1 MGKSLSLFELG
12 ETTDKALL
20 VEALSREE
28 TSTWDPR
35 RIYEAL
41 IKEAKVEPLVAHQI
55 TREVEEILLS
65 SGIKRTTTAFIRE
78 LVNVKLFEHGLPG
91 RIMDHA
97 RVGIPIYDVEEVIFF
112 PNKENSNTSH
122 NPESIN
128 LTLAET
134 ILKEYA
140 LKKVFSPDVADA
152 HLEGDI
158 HIHDLG
164 MINRP
169 YCSGQS
175 PAYVIKFGLNI
186 PSITSVSHPARH
198 AEVLLAHLLKMT
210 SVLQNHFAGAIGWDA
225 VNMFFAPFIEGRSD
239 KDVKQ
244 LAQMLIF
251 EFNQLAGGRGG
262 QVAFTD
268 INLYWEIPAHF
279 RDVPALGP
287 GGEFT
292 GKTYGDYLEESERFL
307 KALFEVYLEG
317 DAQGKPFFFPKPL
330 LHITEDFFKTPGWED
345 MLEFACKVSS
355 EKGNTYFVFDR
366 GGQAKLSECC
376 RLQFELTDEDLREAS
391 TPWKMRF
398 AALQNV
404 TINLPR
410 VAYKA
415 KTQEDLFSGIDRA
428 MELAVL
434 AHLQKRDFIKKLLS
448 LRPSSPLGLLLIDH
462 DGEPYLRWHK
472 ISFLVGILGLNEMVQ
487 YWTGHEL
494 HESEEA
500 YKLGLAIVNYMS
512 LKCKELGERFNLKL
526 LLEQT
531 PAESAAYRLA
541 RLDLK
546 HYPDKASRVVKG
558 NIQDGGV
565 YYTNSTHFSYSADIN
580 PIDRVIKEGEF
591 HPFIK
596 AGAITHIWMGEHKPN
611 PKALAKFVERAFR
624 HSQNTQIAF
633 SPEFTVCFKC
643 GRTSRGLSD
652 HCPYCGSKDVDGI
665 TRITGYFTRISSW
678 NKGKRAELRDRK
690 RVKVA

>member
-1 MGKSLSLFELG
+1 MAKSLNLFELG

-20 VEALSREE
+20 VEAISREE
-28 TSTWDPR
+28 TSSWDPR

-41 IKEAKVEPLVAHQI
+41 IREAKVEPLIAHQI
-55 TREVEEILLS
+55 TKEVEETLLN
-65 SGIKRTTTAFIRE
+65 SGIKRITTAFIRE

-97 RVGIPIYDVEEVIFF
+97 RVGMPIYDVEEVIFF

-158 HIHDLG
+158 HVHDLG
-164 MINRP
+164 MVNRP

-175 PAYVIKFGLNI
+175 PAYVVKFGLNI
-186 PSITSVSHPARH
+186 PSITSVSYPARH

-225 VNMFFAPFIEGRSD
+225 VNVFFAPFVEGRSD
-239 KDVKQ
+239 KEVKQ

-287 GGEFT
+287 GGKPT
-292 GKTYGDYLEESERFL
+292 GKTYGEYLEESQRFL
-307 KALFEVYLEG
+307 RALFEVYLEG

-330 LHITEDFFKTPGWED
+330 LHITEDFFKTPGWENF
-345 MLEFACKVSS
+345 LELACKVAS

-376 RLQFELTDEDLREAS
+376 RLQFELTEEDLREAS

-398 AALQNV
+398 SALQNV

-410 VAYKA
+410 IAYKA
-415 KTQEDLFSGIDRA
+415 KTKEDIFKEIDKA

-448 LRPSSPLGLLLIDH
+448 MGPSSPLSLLLIDH
-462 DGEPYLRWHK
+462 DGEPYLRWNK
-472 ISFLVGILGLNEMVQ
+472 VSFLIGLLGLNEMVQ
-487 YWTGHEL
+487 YWTGKEL
-494 HESEEA
+494 HESEES
-500 YKLGLAIVNYMS
+500 YNLGLTVVNYMS
-512 LKCKELGERFNLKL
+512 MKCQEFGEKFNIRLV
-526 LLEQT
+526 LEQT
-531 PAESAAYRLA
+531 PAESTAYRLA

-546 HYPDKASRVVKG
+546 HYPDKASQVVKG
-558 NIQDGGV
+558 NIQTGGI
-565 YYTNSTHFSYSADIN
+565 YYTNSTHLNYSADIN
-580 PIDRVIKEGEF
+580 PIDRVIKEGVF
-591 HPFIK
+591 HPLIK
-596 AGAITHIWMGEHKPN
+596 AGAITHIWMGEHKPD
-611 PKALAKFVERAFR
+611 PKALAKFVERTFR
-624 HSQNTQIAF
+624 GSQNTQIAF
-633 SPEFTVCFKC
+633 SPEFTICLDCMK
-643 GRTSRGLSD
+643 TTRGLSES
-652 HCPYCGSKDVDGI
+652 CPYCGSKNVDGI
-665 TRITGYFTRISSW
+665 TRITGYFTRTSSW
-678 NKGKRAELRDRK
+678 NKGKRAELKDRR
-690 RVKVA
+690 RVKIA

>member
-1 MGKSLSLFELG
+1 MAKSLNLFELG

-20 VEALSREE
+20 VEAISREE
-28 TSTWDPR
+28 TSSWDPR

-41 IKEAKVEPLVAHQI
+41 IREAKVEPLIAHQI
-55 TREVEEILLS
+55 TKEVEETLLN
-65 SGIKRTTTAFIRE
+65 SGIKRITTAFIRE
-78 LVNVKLFEHGLPG
+78 LVNVKLFEYGLPG

-97 RVGIPIYDVEEVIFF
+97 RVGMPIYDVEEVIFF

-140 LKKVFSPDVADA
+140 LKKVFSPDVAEA

-175 PAYVIKFGLNI
+175 PAYVVKFGLNI

-239 KDVKQ
+239 KEVKQ

-268 INLYWEIPAHF
+268 INLYWEIPSHF
-279 RDVPALGP
+279 KNVPALGP
-287 GGEFT
+287 GGKPT
-292 GKTYGDYLEESERFL
+292 GKTYGEYLEESQRFL

-330 LHITEDFFKTPGWED
+330 LHITEEFFKTPGWEEF
-345 MLEFACKVSS
+345 LELACKVAS

-376 RLQFELTDEDLREAS
+376 RLQFELTEEDLKEAS

-398 AALQNV
+398 SALQNV

-410 VAYKA
+410 IAYKA
-415 KTQEDLFSGIDRA
+415 KTQEDIFKGIDRA

-448 LRPSSPLGLLLIDH
+448 LGPTSPLSLLLIDH
-462 DGEPYLRWHK
+462 DGEPYLRWNK
-472 ISFLVGILGLNEMVQ
+472 ISFLIGLLGLNEMVQ
-487 YWTGHEL
+487 YWIGKEL

-500 YKLGLAIVNYMS
+500 YKFGLTIVNYMS
-512 LKCKELGERFNLKL
+512 LKCQEFGEKFNLRL
-526 LLEQT
+526 VLEQT
-531 PAESAAYRLA
+531 PAESTAYRLA

-558 NIQDGGV
+558 NLQEGGV
-565 YYTNSTHFSYSADIN
+565 YYTNSTHLNYSADIN

-591 HPFIK
+591 HPLIK

-611 PKALAKFVERAFR
+611 SKALAKFVERAFR
-624 HSQNTQIAF
+624 NSQNTQIAF
-633 SPEFTVCFKC
+633 SPEFTICLDC
-643 GRTSRGLSD
+643 GRTSRGLNET
-652 HCPYCGSKDVDGI
+652 CPYCNSKSVDGI
-665 TRITGYFTRISSW
+665 TRITGYFTRTSSW
-678 NKGKRAELRDRK
+678 NKGKKAELKDRK
-690 RVKVA
+690 RVKIA

>member
-1 MGKSLSLFELG
+1 MTKSLSLFEVA

-20 VEALSREE
+20 VEAISKEE
-28 TSTWDPR
+28 TSTWNPR

-41 IKEAKVEPLVAHQI
+41 IREAKVEPLVAHQI
-55 TREVEEILLS
+55 TKEVEEILLK
-65 SGIKRTTTAFIRE
+65 SGIKRITTAFIRE
-78 LVNVKLFEHGLPG
+78 LVNVKLFEYGFPG
-91 RIMDHA
+91 RIRDHA
-97 RVGIPIYDVEEVIFF
+97 RVGMPIYDVEEVIFF

-128 LTLAET
+128 LTIAET

-164 MINRP
+164 MVNRP

-175 PAYVIKFGLNI
+175 PAYVVKFGLNI

-239 KDVKQ
+239 EDVKQ

-279 RDVPALGP
+279 RNVPALGP
-287 GGEFT
+287 GGELT
-292 GKTYGDYLEESERFL
+292 GKTYGEYLEESQRFL

-317 DAQGKPFFFPKPL
+317 DAQNKPFFFPKPL
-330 LHITEDFFKTPGWED
+330 LHITEDFFKTPGWEGC
-345 MLEFACKVSS
+345 LELACRVAS

-376 RLQFELTDEDLREAS
+376 RLQFELTEEDLREAD
-391 TPWKMRF
+391 TPWKMRYS
-398 AALQNV
+398 ALQNV

-410 VAYKA
+410 IAYKA
-415 KTQEDLFSGIDRA
+415 KTQEDLFTGIDKA

-434 AHLQKRDFIKKLLS
+434 AHLQKKDFIRKLLS
-448 LRPSSPLGLLLIDH
+448 LGEASPLALLLIDH
-462 DGEPYLRWHK
+462 DGEPYLRWNK
-472 ISFLVGILGLNEMVQ
+472 ISFLIGLLGLNEMVQ
-487 YWTGHEL
+487 YWTGKEL

-500 YKLGLAIVNYMS
+500 FKLGLTIVNYMS
-512 LKCKELGERFNLKL
+512 LKCEELGEKFNLKL
-526 LLEQT
+526 VLEQT
-531 PAESAAYRLA
+531 PAESTAYRLA

-565 YYTNSTHFSYSADIN
+565 YYTNSTHINYSVSID

-596 AGAITHIWMGEHKPN
+596 AGALTHIWMGEYKPD
-611 PKALAKFVERAFR
+611 PKALSKFVIRTFR
-624 HSQNTQIAF
+624 NSTNTQIAF
-633 SPEFTVCFKC
+633 SPEFTICLDC
-643 GRTSRGLSD
+643 GKTSRGLSEE
-652 HCPYCGSKDVDGI
+652 CPYCGSNNVDGI
-665 TRITGYFTRISSW
+665 TRITGYFTRTSSW
-678 NKGKRAELRDRK
+678 NRGKRAELRDRR
-690 RVKVA
+690 RVRLN

>member
-1 MGKSLSLFELG
+1 MTRSLSLFEVA

-20 VEALSREE
+20 VEAISKEE
-28 TSTWDPR
+28 TSTWNPR

-41 IKEAKVEPLVAHQI
+41 IREAKVEPLVAHQI
-55 TREVEEILLS
+55 TREVEEILLK
-65 SGIKRTTTAFIRE
+65 SGIKRITTAFIRE
-78 LVNVKLFEHGLPG
+78 LVNVKLFEYGFPG
-91 RIMDHA
+91 RIRDHA
-97 RVGIPIYDVEEVIFF
+97 RVGMPIYDVEEVIFF

-128 LTLAET
+128 LTIAET

-164 MINRP
+164 MVNRP

-175 PAYVIKFGLNI
+175 PAYVVKFGLNI

-239 KDVKQ
+239 EDVKQ

-287 GGEFT
+287 GGELT
-292 GKTYGDYLEESERFL
+292 GKTYGEYFEESQRFL

-317 DAQGKPFFFPKPL
+317 DAQNKPFFFPKPL
-330 LHITEDFFKTPGWED
+330 LHITEDFFKTPGWEEC
-345 MLEFACKVSS
+345 LELACKVAS

-376 RLQFELTDEDLREAS
+376 RLQFELTEEDLKEAD
-391 TPWKMRF
+391 TPWKMRYS
-398 AALQNV
+398 ALQNV

-410 VAYKA
+410 IAYKA
-415 KTQEDLFSGIDRA
+415 KTQEDIFTGIDKA

-434 AHLQKRDFIKKLLS
+434 AHLQKKDFIRKLLS
-448 LRPSSPLGLLLIDH
+448 LGKASPLALLLIDH
-462 DGEPYLRWHK
+462 DGEPYLRWNK
-472 ISFLVGILGLNEMVQ
+472 ISFLIGLLGLNEMVQ
-487 YWTGHEL
+487 YWTGKEL

-500 YKLGLAIVNYMS
+500 FKLGLTIVNYMS
-512 LKCKELGERFNLKL
+512 LKCEELGEKFNLKL
-526 LLEQT
+526 VLEQT
-531 PAESAAYRLA
+531 PAESTAYRLA

-565 YYTNSTHFSYSADIN
+565 YYTNSTHINYSVDID

-596 AGAITHIWMGEHKPN
+596 AGALTHIWMGEYKPD
-611 PKALAKFVERAFR
+611 PKALSKFVIRTFR
-624 HSQNTQIAF
+624 SSNNTQIAF
-633 SPEFTVCFKC
+633 SPEFTICLDC
-643 GRTSRGLSD
+643 GRTSRGLSEE
-652 HCPYCGSKDVDGI
+652 CPYCGSNNVDGI
-665 TRITGYFTRISSW
+665 TRITGYFTRTSSW
-678 NKGKRAELRDRK
+678 NRGKRAELKDRR
-690 RVKVA
+690 RVRLN